1 MTMIS
6 EQFPNLL
13 TEGLRAV
20 FWVEYDRM
28 MQNSPVAQLFNVA
41 GSSKAQEEMQG
52 VGNLGDWEEYT
63 GALEYDTFDQL
74 YKTTFTHVEFAKG
87 ISIERSL
94 IDDDQ
99 YNVMNQRV
107 RILAQ
112 SAARKREKD
121 AASVFNNAFSSS
133 YTGGDSVSL
142 CNDSHPLSPTHSSD
156 VQANAGSSAL
166 SYDAVTATITAGQGL
181 VDDRNELLPINY
193 DTILVPSALGEK
205 TNALVKTANQMDTS
219 DYHANAYG
227 NLKVIVWPYLTDAN
241 NWFMLDSN
249 MAKLHLHWFN
259 RVPLE
264 FAEDPTSDYNLA
276 VKMRGYQRYSYGWSD
291 YRCCYGHSV

>member
-52 VGNLGDWEEYT
+52 VGNLGDW
-63 GALEYDTFDQL
+63 D
-74 YKTTFTHVEFAKG
+74 
-87 ISIERSL
+87 L

-241 NWFMLDSN
+241 NWFMIDSN

-276 VKMRGYQRYSYGWSD
+276 VKMRGYMRYSYGWSD
-291 YRCCYGHSV
+291 YRWLYGHSV